1 MRYSFYA
8 AVVNKYLQFKG
19 VTFDGIGYG
28 GYILGLTKTPIHI
41 FP

>member
-19 VTFDGIGYG
+19 VTFDGIGY
-28 GYILGLTKTPIHI
+28 ILGLTKTPIHI